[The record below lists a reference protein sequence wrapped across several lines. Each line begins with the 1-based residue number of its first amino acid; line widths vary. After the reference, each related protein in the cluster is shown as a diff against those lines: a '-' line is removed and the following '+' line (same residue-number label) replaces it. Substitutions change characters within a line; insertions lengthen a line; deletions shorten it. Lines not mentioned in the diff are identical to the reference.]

1 MEDKYPVKEIKVMEG
16 VYIWK
21 PEKKSN
27 NNDSNNDPNKKQQQN
42 YDNKNI
48 EFIGNK
54 SSIGENEYLCHG
66 KDELIKIY
74 EIEFEE
80 LGNRVLALFQSN
92 EDMMEFDPNDYDLIQ
107 AREENLELIDKKLAE
122 IIKIQKKMK
131 EICSFHP
138 IVEVDIFEYFGI
150 GKSTLKSKEEK
161 EENKN
166 NINFIFKTPKKSRGV
181 ISKINSLTY
190 HTVNYSPEYSYNNNK
205 TLKFC
210 LSNSKPENLK
220 KTFIINKNSKKSSL
234 INTQMNTINLNNE
247 KLKILNFINS
257 HRKKIYKY

>member
-1 MEDKYPVKEIKVMEG
+1 MEDQYPVKEIKVMEG

-166 NINFIFKTPKKSRGV
+166 NI
-181 ISKINSLTY
+181 
-190 HTVNYSPEYSYNNNK
+190 ENNNNLIEVNPK
-205 TLKFC
+205 EENKIE
-210 LSNSKPENLK
+210 NSINDNENKNKEENLNEDFSK
-220 KTFIINKNSKKSSL
+220 NKIENANDIITEIEL
-234 INTQMNTINLNNE
+234 
-247 KLKILNFINS
+247 
-257 HRKKIYKY
+257 

>member
-161 EENKN
+161 EGNKN
-166 NINFIFKTPKKSRGV
+166 NI
-181 ISKINSLTY
+181 
-190 HTVNYSPEYSYNNNK
+190 ENNNNLIEVNPK
-205 TLKFC
+205 EENKIE
-210 LSNSKPENLK
+210 NSINDNENKNKEENLNEDFSK
-220 KTFIINKNSKKSSL
+220 NKIENANDIITEIEL
-234 INTQMNTINLNNE
+234 
-247 KLKILNFINS
+247 
-257 HRKKIYKY
+257 

>member
-42 YDNKNI
+42 YDNKNN

-122 IIKIQKKMK
+122 INKIQKKMK

-166 NINFIFKTPKKSRGV
+166 NI
-181 ISKINSLTY
+181 
-190 HTVNYSPEYSYNNNK
+190 ENNNNLIEVNPK
-205 TLKFC
+205 EENKIE
-210 LSNSKPENLK
+210 NSINDNENKNKEENLNEDFSK
-220 KTFIINKNSKKSSL
+220 NKIENANDIITEIEL
-234 INTQMNTINLNNE
+234 
-247 KLKILNFINS
+247 
-257 HRKKIYKY
+257 

>member
-1 MEDKYPVKEIKVMEG
+1 MEDKYPIKEIKVMEG

-21 PEKKSN
+21 PEKNINNDGNKNTNTNSNQNADIN
-27 NNDSNNDPNKKQQQN
+27 NN
-42 YDNKNI
+42 Y
-48 EFIGNK
+48 FVNK

-166 NINFIFKTPKKSRGV
+166 NI
-181 ISKINSLTY
+181 
-190 HTVNYSPEYSYNNNK
+190 ENNNNLIEVNPK
-205 TLKFC
+205 EENKIE
-210 LSNSKPENLK
+210 NSINDNE
-220 KTFIINKNSKKSSL
+220 NKNKED
-234 INTQMNTINLNNE
+234 NLNEDFSKN
-247 KLKILNFINS
+247 KIENANDIITEIEL
-257 HRKKIYKY
+257 

>member
-42 YDNKNI
+42 YDNKNN

-54 SSIGENEYLCHG
+54 SSIGENQYLCHG

-122 IIKIQKKMK
+122 IIKIQKKLK

-161 EENKN
+161 EGNKN
-166 NINFIFKTPKKSRGV
+166 NI
-181 ISKINSLTY
+181 
-190 HTVNYSPEYSYNNNK
+190 ENNNNLIEINPK
-205 TLKFC
+205 EENKIE
-210 LSNSKPENLK
+210 NSINDNENKNKEENLNEDFSK
-220 KTFIINKNSKKSSL
+220 NKIENANDIITEIEL
-234 INTQMNTINLNNE
+234 
-247 KLKILNFINS
+247 
-257 HRKKIYKY
+257 

>member
-42 YDNKNI
+42 YDNKNN

-80 LGNRVLALFQSN
+80 LGNRILALFQSN

-122 IIKIQKKMK
+122 IVKIQKKMK
-131 EICSFHP
+131 EICEIHP
-138 IVEVDIFEYFGI
+138 IVNVDIFDYFGI
-150 GKSTLKSKEEK
+150 GQSTNKDKEDKKIEK
-161 EENKN
+161 DKEKLIKVNQKNDDKFANKN
-166 NINFIFKTPKKSRGV
+166 NINIIK
-181 ISKINSLTY
+181 N
-190 HTVNYSPEYSYNNNK
+190 ENK
-205 TLKFC
+205 EENTIE
-210 LSNSKPENLK
+210 NSKDKIE
-220 KTFIINKNSKKSSL
+220 NKNEIVTEIEL
-234 INTQMNTINLNNE
+234 
-247 KLKILNFINS
+247 
-257 HRKKIYKY
+257 

>member
-74 EIEFEE
+74 EKEFEE

-166 NINFIFKTPKKSRGV
+166 NI
-181 ISKINSLTY
+181 
-190 HTVNYSPEYSYNNNK
+190 ENNNNLIEVNPK
-205 TLKFC
+205 EENKIE
-210 LSNSKPENLK
+210 NSINDNENKNKEENLNEDFSK
-220 KTFIINKNSKKSSL
+220 NKIENANDIITEIEL
-234 INTQMNTINLNNE
+234 
-247 KLKILNFINS
+247 
-257 HRKKIYKY
+257 